1 MQVQSPFLFV
11 RRRMTRWRGGG
22 GTGGAG
28 FAALAKRRADL
39 RRLEVAARESRVTLV
54 RKYRTGELP
63 DVQRVSVAAFLG
75 PLGAPCLTLTASRT
89 SQW

>member
-1 MQVQSPFLFV
+1 MC
-11 RRRMTRWRGGG
+11 RRMTKWRGGG
-22 GTGGAG
+22 GGGGG

-39 RRLEVAARESRVTLV
+39 RRSEVAARESKVTLV

-75 PLGAPCLTLTASRT
+75 PLGAPPCL
-89 SQW
+89 Q